1 MPIGRLRIRRPS
13 ENWGPEF
20 FINAVHAFN
29 WRENSRKPQ
38 QNLLTPIPLDPS
50 FRWGDA
56 VL

>member
-1 MPIGRLRIRRPS
+1 MPLGRPRIRRPS

-38 QNLLTPIPLDPS
+38 QNLLTPIPLAPS

-56 VL
+56 GL